1 MPRKNQTR
9 RKVTDKSTKLK
20 NQLEETEETLSA
32 IRQGMVDAL
41 LVKRSNGTQVVTLN
55 DADFPYR
62 MMVESMN
69 EGAVTLIPDGT
80 IFYCNSRFSEMVQIE
95 TERLIGTQ
103 FRNLILPEEQQEFE
117 NLFAKAGEAGTRGE
131 FCLKKTRRNCIPV
144 QLSIYQLGTEAVTGI
159 SILVTD
165 MTERKQAEET
175 LQKSEN
181 LFRLIATSSPDVIFA
196 QDRDLRYTWIV
207 NPTPP
212 LPTEKVIG
220 KTDWELMPPDQAQR
234 LAELKHKIMETG
246 VSIREQLSL
255 SPSGS
260 QRWFDAIYQ
269 PLYDQTQQIV
279 GIVCYARDITER
291 IYAEE
296 KIRSL
301 ASKLAVA
308 EQEERQRISQILHDD
323 LQQRLF
329 AIKAQLS
336 ILEGL
341 DQEERVLPGVYSHLD
356 GIQTSLNEAI
366 TLTRNLSI
374 DLSPVVLPGKR
385 LTDAMMW
392 LASRMLEQHGLQVEL
407 EATKDFDHLD
417 DHIRMLLFQSVS
429 ELLFNIVKHAGILK
443 AKVVLEQDDQCTR
456 LTISDNGNG
465 FDVATVM
472 NDLKTAH
479 GLLVIQDRLGLMDCK
494 MEVTSEPGQGTRVVI
509 EAPKGA
515 S

>member
-41 LVKRSNGTQVVTLN
+41 LVKRSNGAQVVTLN

-117 NLFAKAGEAGTRGE
+117 SLFAKAGKAGTRGE

-196 QDRDLRYTWIV
+196 QDRDLHYTWIV

-220 KTDWELMPPDQAQR
+220 KTDWELMPPDQAES

-269 PLYDQTQQIV
+269 PLYDQMQQIV

-296 KIRSL
+296 KYAL
-301 ASKLAVA
+301 W
-308 EQEERQRISQILHDD
+308 
-323 LQQRLF
+323 
-329 AIKAQLS
+329 
-336 ILEGL
+336 
-341 DQEERVLPGVYSHLD
+341 LPSW
-356 GIQTSLNEAI
+356 
-366 TLTRNLSI
+366 R
-374 DLSPVVLPGKR
+374 
-385 LTDAMMW
+385 
-392 LASRMLEQHGLQVEL
+392 
-407 EATKDFDHLD
+407 
-417 DHIRMLLFQSVS
+417 
-429 ELLFNIVKHAGILK
+429 
-443 AKVVLEQDDQCTR
+443 
-456 LTISDNGNG
+456 
-465 FDVATVM
+465 
-472 NDLKTAH
+472 
-479 GLLVIQDRLGLMDCK
+479 
-494 MEVTSEPGQGTRVVI
+494 
-509 EAPKGA
+509 
-515 S
+515 